1 MNRPRTSP
9 WRALAAPLIW
19 ALHFLLSYI
28 TVAIACAR
36 QLPEFDL
43 ARTLVALYT
52 LLAFAGIALCAWPAR
67 RARGDPG
74 ATPAAPREDRRPPAP
89 AAPAASTDR
98 EAGGYPRFLSGLT
111 QTLAGLSAV
120 ATAYVAMPIL
130 FFESCR

>member
-67 RARGDPG
+67 RAPG
-74 ATPAAPREDRRPPAP
+74 LAGAL
-89 AAPAASTDR
+89 PAASTDR
-98 EAGGYPRFLSGLT
+98 EAGGYPRFLSGLS